1 MEQLKCH
8 ALQRSLLHHIME
20 DGIYYSLTTFINCHS
35 DKLKALTN
43 YRFTSGSC
51 CRSSASIT
59 GGAFPISHNSLY
71 IETSS
76 PIPSSKKDGEMTLF
90 KDVWVYGIKC
100 Y

>member
-1 MEQLKCH
+1 MSCPSKKLATPH
-8 ALQRSLLHHIME
+8 HGRWYLLFLDYIH
-20 DGIYYSLTTFINCHS
+20 
-35 DKLKALTN
+35 KLSLTN

-51 CRSSASIT
+51 CRSSTSIT
-59 GGAFPISHNSLY
+59 GGAFSISHNSLY

-90 KDVWVYGIKC
+90 KDFWVYGIKC